1 MASRPVEKREAGG
14 GRDEAEMKDSTSTKK
29 SQVDTTRD
37 RDKCGDTRATCGKL
51 SEEDLD
57 VAKIFSDKT
66 EANMLNYILKSKC
79 N

>member
-1 MASRPVEKREAGG
+1 MATRPGEKREAGG
-14 GRDEAEMKDSTSTKK
+14 DGDEAEMKDSTSTKK
-29 SQVDTTRD
+29 SQVDTRD
-37 RDKCGDTRATCGKL
+37 RDTCGKL

>member
-1 MASRPVEKREAGG
+1 MATTPGEKREAGG
-14 GRDEAEMKDSTSTKK
+14 GRDEAEMKDSTSTR
-29 SQVDTTRD
+29 RD
-37 RDKCGDTRATCGKL
+37 RDTCGDTRATCGKL

>member
-14 GRDEAEMKDSTSTKK
+14 GRDEAEMKDSASTKK
-29 SQVDTTRD
+29 SQVDTRD
-37 RDKCGDTRATCGKL
+37 ECGDTRATCGKL